1 MNFGYILSRS
11 RGEAG
16 VVLATLANGL
26 AESGLR
32 LIGAVE
38 LAALP
43 GDHPPMDIRLLPS
56 QAVLRIS
63 QDLGP
68 GSDGCRLNAGALE
81 LATAQVQSDF
91 EALGADLML
100 LSKFG
105 KQEVE
110 GRGFR
115 QLIAEALA
123 AEVAVLVAVGEDC
136 YEGFA
141 EFAEGMAEPV
151 DCTAEAAQLWC
162 GQAVGTAQRRIA
174 Q

>member
-1 MNFGYILSRS
+1 MNFGYILSRN

-16 VVLATLANGL
+16 VVLAALANGL
-26 AESGLR
+26 TDSGLR

-43 GDHPPMDIRLLPS
+43 GDHAPMDIRLLPS
-56 QAVLRIS
+56 QVVRRIS

-81 LATAQVQSDF
+81 LATAHVQRDF
-91 EALGADLML
+91 ETMGADLML

-123 AEVAVLVAVGEDC
+123 ADVPVLVTVGEDC
-136 YEGFA
+136 YAGFT

-151 DCTAEAAQLWC
+151 ACTLQAARAWC
-162 GQAVGTAQRRIA
+162 DKILAQPTVG
-174 Q
+174 